1 VSVLQ
6 VLDLA
11 DCQQFNEASFFALF
25 QRPWP
30 NLTILDISNC
40 WRLTHPALLHRLADL
55 LPNLRC
61 LTAATCPEMPLDLFT
76 AEGHPSIRL
85 LDLSVSSRQQT
96 CMTERPHL
104 AWMLGPQPAQ
114 DSFSSRLFSSAEIG
128 ESFQHRN
135 LELSNSHP
143 AGLSQP
149 RLQHAPRKTLSPS
162 YPGLTTLS
170 LRNRAGVG
178 SAVLGLLGSF
188 CRNLTSL
195 DVSGCPEVTDG
206 GLAALTSKLPWLEE
220 LRAAGTEF
228 GPECVAALLGREHRF
243 QWDSLPAEVQTMA
256 GELSS
261 EESGASQ
268 SSKAEPASSSTPGAD
283 RSKESLRDTAQRSS
297 GMRDRH
303 TLQAEKQRFRE
314 ALRCQLRVLDI
325 SHCNSLSKDQV
336 ISLVCGLS
344 ELEELSV
351 AGTAADGIRVPF
363 ASSSLKRLTLK
374 GLFRMSPEL
383 VASLERNQALRW
395 LDIRGCRPVVADWDE
410 QCAPSSRRGAGQSAK
425 SESLQQG
432 TVQSTKDQLLRPES
446 AKGSSVY
453 KSVSCP
459 QEERPSS
466 GQLSGLMLAVRG
478 LESKLEVLKM
488 GWGFPYGSFQ
498 LMGPALQGLKS
509 LTLGLGAAVSDADL
523 AEIPSVSPHLE
534 HLRLR
539 LLVRP
544 EATGA
549 L

>member
-1 VSVLQ
+1 MSVLQ

-11 DCQQFNEASFFALF
+11 ECQQFNEASFFALF
-25 QRPWP
+25 PRPWP
-30 NLTILDISNC
+30 NLTSLDISNC

-55 LPNLRC
+55 LPNLRR
-61 LTAATCPEMPLDLFT
+61 LTAANCPEMPLDLFT
-76 AEGHPSIRL
+76 AEGHPSLWL
-85 LDLSVSSRQQT
+85 LDLSVSSGQQT
-96 CMTERPHL
+96 CITDRPHP
-104 AWMLGPQPAQ
+104 AWNLGMQPASG
-114 DSFSSRLFSSAEIG
+114 SFSSRLFPSAEIG

-135 LELSNSHP
+135 LELPYSHP

-149 RLQHAPRKTLSPS
+149 SLQHTPKKTLSQS
-162 YPGLTTLS
+162 YPCLTTLS
-170 LRNRAGVG
+170 IRNRAGVG

-195 DVSGCPEVTDG
+195 DVSGCLEVTDG
-206 GLAALTSKLPWLEE
+206 GLAALTGKLPWLEE
-220 LRAAGTEF
+220 LRAAGTKF

-243 QWDSLPAEVQTMA
+243 QWDSLPAEVQGTA

-268 SSKAEPASSSTPGAD
+268 SSKAEPASSSTPGAES
-283 RSKESLRDTAQRSS
+283 SKESLRETAQRSS
-297 GMRDRH
+297 RMRDRH
-303 TLQAEKQRFRE
+303 TLQAEQQRFRE
-314 ALRCQLRVLDI
+314 ALCRQLRVLDV

-336 ISLVCGLS
+336 IALVCGIRG
-344 ELEELSV
+344 LEELSL

-363 ASSSLKRLTLK
+363 ASSSLQRLNLK

-383 VASLERNQALRW
+383 VASLERNRALRW
-395 LDIRGCRPVVADWDE
+395 LDIWGCRPVVADRDE
-410 QCAPSSRRGAGQSAK
+410 QCSPSSRRGAGQSAK
-425 SESLQQG
+425 SESVQQG
-432 TVQSTKDQLLRPES
+432 TVQSTKDQLLRPET
-446 AKGSSVY
+446 ANGSSVY
-453 KSVSCP
+453 ESVSCP

-478 LESKLEVLKM
+478 LDSKLEVLKM

-498 LMGPALQGLKS
+498 LMGPALQGLKL
-509 LTLGLGAAVSDADL
+509 LTLGLGAAVNDADL
-523 AEIPSVSPHLE
+523 VEIPGVCPQLE